1 MVTFKETISRSLVK
15 AFEKKDIEGYVV
27 AGNATYNKNNKLT
40 DANANIRDES
50 GKHIADFRAFGSN
63 EARFDLTD
71 CVPEYIGKAA
81 EIAQATLADL
91 SANYP
96 QE

>member
-15 AFEKKDIEGYVV
+15 AFEKSDIEGYVV
-27 AGNATYNKNNKLT
+27 VGNATYNKDNKLT
-40 DANANIRDES
+40 DANANIRDEY
-50 GKHIADFRAFGSN
+50 GKHIADFRAFSSN
-63 EARFDLTD
+63 EARFDLTN

>member
-15 AFEKKDIEGYVV
+15 AFEKNDIEGYVV
-27 AGNATYNKNNKLT
+27 VGNATYNKDNKLT
-40 DANANIRDES
+40 DANANIRDEA
-50 GKHIADFRAFGSN
+50 GKHIADFRASGN
-63 EARFDLTD
+63 GEGRFDLTN
-71 CVPEYIGKAA
+71 CNPEYIGKAA
-81 EIAQATLADL
+81 EIAEATLADL

>member
-15 AFEKKDIEGYVV
+15 AFEKNDIEGYVV
-27 AGNATYNKNNKLT
+27 VGNATYNKDNRLT
-40 DANANIRDES
+40 DANASINDME
-50 GKHIADFRAFGSN
+50 GKRIADFRAYGYG
-63 EARFDLTD
+63 ETRFDLTN
-71 CVPEYIGKAA
+71 CNPEYIGKAA